1 MKKYILLLLLLSV
14 FAIIPSC
21 DLIDGP
27 YTDEVTV
34 KPDDSTFNRRALLI
48 EFTGIKCPNC
58 PDASAEGKRIIDKY
72 KGRVFGMNIHA
83 TSLARPDFSKENQF
97 DFRTSPG
104 NEIFQ
109 KSNQNAVPSGA
120 VSAFLDGNAYTN
132 SFLSWESDAAEILS
146 EEAEFEINLEKDEK
160 LNIELEF
167 FKEIEGNFRIAA
179 YLVENNIIG
188 YQLHNST
195 HIQDY
200 KHNFVLR
207 EQILG
212 DLGQDLDLTQIQDGK
227 LMISSDLP
235 EIGEGWN
242 VENLNIVCFVYHSET
257 GKIYQVNEIPYT
269 AKDSE

>member
-1 MKKYILLLLLLSV
+1 MRKYIFLAIFLSLT
-14 FAIIPSC
+14 IIQSC
-21 DLIDGP
+21 DIVDGP
-27 YTDEVTV
+27 YSENIDIE
-34 KPDDSTFNRRALLI
+34 PEDSVLNRRALLI

-58 PDASAEGKRIIDKY
+58 PDASAEAHRIIDKY

-97 DFRTSPG
+97 DFRTVVG
-104 NEIFQ
+104 NEIYQ

-120 VSAFLDGNAYTN
+120 VSAFLDGSSYTN
-132 SFLSWESDAAEILS
+132 SFLSWESKAVEFIS
-146 EEAEFEINLEKDEK
+146 EEAEFDIKLNLDNK

-167 FKEIEGNFRIAA
+167 FKELEGNFRIAA

-200 KHNFVLR
+200 KHDYVLR

-212 DLGQDLDLTQIQDGK
+212 NLGQDLDLSLIIDNK
-227 LMISSDLP
+227 LNISWNLP
-235 EIGEGWN
+235 EIKEEWN
-242 VENLNIVCFVYHSET
+242 TDNLNIICFVYHSET
-257 GKIYQVNEIPYT
+257 GKIYQVNEIPF
-269 AKDSE
+269 KE